1 MERAVCD
8 TPRLESGKYTN
19 LGRDYQAYVRRHK
32 RRRTMT
38 RLILATLA
46 ILAGLALIRLSLPK
60 PRYITLS
67 GHYQGRT
74 WAKKIPA

>member
-1 MERAVCD
+1 
-8 TPRLESGKYTN
+8 
-19 LGRDYQAYVRRHK
+19 
-32 RRRTMT
+32 MT